1 MKEWPPHGRRQ
12 TTHISTPASPL
23 RFCLDPAASLRVV
36 GLTAALPLFVRGG
49 CPAQMRARHP
59 RPLLRLIAA
68 PPLVPPNSSARRRS
82 IESSR
87 WSESRNGAAS
97 DSKHDP
103 KRGSASRAGAPPPA
117 SPHVFDETGHER
129 LHVQSSRGATSV
141 LRAVDAYFAVVSA
154 RGLCRRLF
162 DGVTAA
168 QSATIEKRYFP
179 ATRASASTSLAES
192 GGACVPRLPG
202 EPISANIPSI
212 PAGEYMNS
220 MRAIRSPTLLK

>member
-117 SPHVFDETGHER
+117 SPHVLTRHDMSGCTFNLPAARHLSCER
-129 LHVQSSRGATSV
+129 LTLT
-141 LRAVDAYFAVVSA
+141 LRW
-154 RGLCRRLF
+154 CRRVGCVAAF
-162 DGVTAA
+162 STA
-168 QSATIEKRYFP
+168 S
-179 ATRASASTSLAES
+179 
-192 GGACVPRLPG
+192 PRLNRPRSKSG
-202 EPISANIPSI
+202 TFLPRGRAPPRHLQKVGA
-212 PAGEYMNS
+212 PASHGFQAS
-220 MRAIRSPTLLK
+220 RSPRTFLPFRPGST